1 MPWRR
6 AFWNAAATWFLAT
19 DACSRKAL
27 TCLPGGPTA
36 LDNGTFVTM
45 INCSLGGIAPML
57 RGKIGKPIVVPKR
70 TGENVGDMRRGQAQC
85 AVSRSG

>member
-1 MPWRR
+1 MQHGHPL
-6 AFWNAAATWFLAT
+6 FLAT

-45 INCSLGGIAPML
+45 TNCSLGGIAH
-57 RGKIGKPIVVPKR
+57 RGGR
-70 TGENVGDMRRGQAQC
+70 L
-85 AVSRSG
+85 